1 MDMQELNLE
10 NLAGASGGILM
21 RETMEALV
29 NAMRLAKSQG
39 VTLEQFLAAG
49 GDEPQSIEFCK
60 FMWDRI

>member
-1 MDMQELNLE
+1 MDKQELSPE
-10 NLAGASGGILM
+10 KLAGANGGILM

-39 VTLEQFLAAG
+39 VTLEQFLEAG

-60 FMWDRI
+60 FMWDRV